1 MNQNEYYVGY
11 AVCYDWACV
20 ATTAAI
26 ARALFS
32 MAGAAYWR
40 GEGED
45 CHGHGSGDMRDMPTT
60 WSREKGERKEKREKR
75 KERVF
80 ESQPCRTT
88 PKTKGANLD
97 PAFDLT
103 PRINIYVAVL
113 AS

>member
-60 WSREKGERKEKREKR
+60 WSREKGERKEKREKNG
-75 KERVF
+75 
-80 ESQPCRTT
+80 SL
-88 PKTKGANLD
+88 NLS
-97 PAFDLT
+97 LVG
-103 PRINIYVAVL
+103 PRLKRREPILIL
-113 AS
+113 PST